1 LSSAEPAAG
10 SVSKIECLATV
21 PGRGVAKVSLFRHL
35 APLTVNALLRVFPID
50 SRVNVQPSLVAL
62 FTTMRVGVE
71 KGRASFVRGDIA
83 FLPSG
88 GLVCFFLKD
97 SRSDLPLNPIGK
109 VDEGLAVLDGVRPGD
124 TVRLASVGASLPP
137 SL

>member
-1 LSSAEPAAG
+1 MSSPEAPAA
-10 SVSKIECLATV
+10 SVSKVECLATV
-21 PGRGVAKVSLFRHL
+21 PGRGVAKVSLFKHL

-62 FTTMRVGVE
+62 FTPMRVGVE
-71 KGRASFVRGDIA
+71 KGRTSYSRGDVA

-97 SRSDLPLNPIGK
+97 SRSEMPLNPIGK
-109 VDEGLAVLDGVRPGD
+109 VEDGLSALEGVKRGD
-124 TVRLASVGASLPP
+124 TVRLEAVAASLQP
-137 SL
+137 SQ